1 MKKFVSI
8 ALVAILS
15 MVLNCGGDP
24 TDLDGKKAKAKKDKE
39 SNQRL
44 GVLAVIVCNTEYDKG
59 NLSLPDYNS
68 CMSRAIP
75 LLSGSGSK

>member
-15 MVLNCGGDP
+15 MVVNCNGDP
-24 TDLDGKKAKAKKDKE
+24 TDLDGKKAKAKEDEEK
-39 SNQRL
+39 NQRL
-44 GVLAVIVCNTEYDKG
+44 GVLVVIACNTEYAKG

-68 CMSRAIP
+68 CTSRAIA